1 MNKNNKELK
10 QEVLINAGDI
20 YNELYDL
27 YKNKYNKEINSLN
40 TKNRKNF
47 DYKKLR
53 LSDDYQY
60 SSEEEQEETKTDMNE
75 ITKYIAEEETDINE
89 ALFKRHFNFQRP
101 SNIFNSLNNI
111 NDIKQK
117 NKLINVIISGLKVM
131 FEEERETEKPDKIVE
146 IVEEILRFNK
156 QKQEG
161 QGIKTLT
168 PDEMLNRLPI
178 SLAQLQAGNN
188 SEKMKN
194 EIRQLLYSLYCSK
207 NINNLI
213 KPL

>member
-1 MNKNNKELK
+1 M
-10 QEVLINAGDI
+10 LINAGDI
-20 YNELYDL
+20 YNELYDI
-27 YKNKYNKEINSLN
+27 YKNKHNKEINSLN
-40 TKNRKNF
+40 TKNRKKF

-75 ITKYIAEEETDINE
+75 ISKYIAEEETDINE
-89 ALFKRHFNFQRP
+89 ELFKRHFNFQSP

-131 FEEERETEKPDKIVE
+131 FEEERETGKPDKIVE

-161 QGIKTLT
+161 QGIKILT
-168 PDEMLNRLPI
+168 PNQMLSRLPI
-178 SLAQLQAGNN
+178 SLAQLEAGNN
-188 SEKMKN
+188 SNRLKN
-194 EIRQLLYSLYCSK
+194 EIRQLLYSLYSSK
-207 NINNLI
+207 NMTKRVYNNLTKHI
-213 KPL
+213 

>member
-20 YNELYDL
+20 YNELYDI

-60 SSEEEQEETKTDMNE
+60 SSEEEQEETKADMNE

-117 NKLINVIISGLKVM
+117 N
-131 FEEERETEKPDKIVE
+131 
-146 IVEEILRFNK
+146 
-156 QKQEG
+156 
-161 QGIKTLT
+161 
-168 PDEMLNRLPI
+168 
-178 SLAQLQAGNN
+178 
-188 SEKMKN
+188 
-194 EIRQLLYSLYCSK
+194 
-207 NINNLI
+207 
-213 KPL
+213 